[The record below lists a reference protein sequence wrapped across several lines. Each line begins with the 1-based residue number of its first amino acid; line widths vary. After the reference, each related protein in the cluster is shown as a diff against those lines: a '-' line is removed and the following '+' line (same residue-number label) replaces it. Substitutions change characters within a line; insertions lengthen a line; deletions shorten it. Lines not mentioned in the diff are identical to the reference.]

1 MRVLTGFSLLDRI
14 AELVVLSHFELIRS
28 GGGNGP
34 ADATA
39 TNPLRRGANSRS
51 TIWKISSASRGIEAL
66 SYQKGLFFIN
76 LDLSRAEVA
85 SAGSCPLETVRAVS
99 REEKVAA

>member
-1 MRVLTGFSLLDRI
+1 VRVLTGFSLLDRI

-34 ADATA
+34 VDATA
-39 TNPLRRGANSRS
+39 TNPLRCGAKSCS
-51 TIWKISSASRGIEAL
+51 SIWKISSASKAIEAL
-66 SYQKGLFFIN
+66 SFQKGLFFIN
-76 LDLSRAEVA
+76 LDLSGAEVA
-85 SAGSCPLETVRAVS
+85 SAGWCPLETVRAVS